1 MKRSEVEKILNET
14 LSSKKPD
21 NSVLDDA
28 RLVMS
33 ASMPKRKG
41 LLKKR
46 LFAVSGAALAAFV
59 TIFVVAFAVIP
70 ALTKKGNASYRMEQL
85 SDSRTADVNAG
96 DDIDNGAFAD
106 NMADFTLSETMPS
119 DFMFY
124 IAWGEYGKNSYNSY
138 DSMLVLRDEELNTL
152 GETQM
157 TLSYEDTLKVYEA
170 LYDMDYC
177 SYPDTYELP
186 KVKKDTSHYSSITIA
201 IRFADKLRT
210 VVCPYIPDDY
220 APRYGSAEY
229 AFITAAKT
237 VSDIIIA
244 TNEWKSISE

>member
-1 MKRSEVEKILNET
+1 M
-14 LSSKKPD
+14 
-21 NSVLDDA
+21 LDDA

-33 ASMPKRKG
+33 ASMPKRKS
-41 LLKKR
+41 LFKKR
-46 LFAVSGAALAAFV
+46 LFAVSGATLAALV
-59 TIFVVAFAVIP
+59 TVFVVAFAVIP
-70 ALTKKGNASYRMEQL
+70 ALTEKGNASYRMEQF
-85 SDSRTADVNAG
+85 SDSRAADANAG
-96 DDIDNGAFAD
+96 DDADNGAAD
-106 NMADFTLSETMPS
+106 DNAADFTLSETMPS

-124 IAWGEYGKNSYNSY
+124 IAWGEHGKNSYNSY
-138 DSMLVLRDEELNTL
+138 DSMLVLRDDDLNTV

-170 LYDMDYC
+170 LYEMDYC

-186 KVKKDTSHYSSITIA
+186 KVRKDSSRYSSITIA

-237 VSDIIIA
+237 VSDIVTA
-244 TNEWKSISE
+244 TEEWQSISK